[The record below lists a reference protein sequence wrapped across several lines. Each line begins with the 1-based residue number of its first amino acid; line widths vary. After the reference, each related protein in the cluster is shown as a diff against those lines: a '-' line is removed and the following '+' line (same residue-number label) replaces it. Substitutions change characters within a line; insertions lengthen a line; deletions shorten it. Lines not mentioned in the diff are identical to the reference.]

1 MRRVPLDQALQ
12 RRDAV
17 LRAFVHPDG
26 HLRELPARHAKRLV
40 VLDHV
45 AQSFEVGVRYPEAE
59 VNALLR
65 RFHGDYAAVRRY
77 LVDDGFL
84 TRENG
89 IYWRSGGTVL
99 VRAQR
104 APVLRT
110 QVEPEL
116 RPSSGPRIAVLCSLN
131 FPDMTDDVADLIRT
145 LTRTALQT
153 LASLGASWELLD
165 TTTPLPDP
173 EITAACDGLLVLGG
187 GDIDGTVAGHTGPA
201 ANSYGVDRRADEDS
215 LAAIRAAVGADRP
228 VLGLCR
234 GAQLVNVA
242 FGGTIVPDLADFV
255 LHRGGPGEPL
265 FVDEPVTVLGGTR
278 LAQLLGEGTLVGRT
292 GHHQAVDRVAA
303 DLRVAARALDGVVE
317 GVEHPDRWV
326 VGVQWHPEDPAG
338 SAKDRRKLFGGFLQ
352 ACAAASARR
361 RR

>member
-1 MRRVPLDQALQ
+1 MRRVPLDQALR

-17 LRAFVHPDG
+17 LRAFLHPDG

-45 AQSFEVGVRYPEAE
+45 AQSFEVGVRYPETD
-59 VNALLR
+59 VNARLLR
-65 RFHGDYAAVRRY
+65 FHRDYAALRRY

-84 TRENG
+84 TRDNG
-89 IYWRSGGTVL
+89 VYWRSGGTVR
-99 VRAQR
+99 VGIDTAR
-104 APVLRT
+104 VLRDE
-110 QVEPEL
+110 VEPAL
-116 RPSSGPRIAVLCSLN
+116 RPSSGPRIAVLGSLA
-131 FPDMTDDVADLIRT
+131 FPDMTDEVADLIRT

-153 LASLGASWELLD
+153 LSSLGARWELLD

-173 EITAACDGLLVLGG
+173 AVTAAFDGLLVLGG
-187 GDIDGTVAGHTGPA
+187 GDIDGTVAGHNGPA

-215 LAAIRAAVGADRP
+215 LSAIRAAVSADRP

-234 GAQLVNVA
+234 GAQLINVA
-242 FGGTIVPDLADFV
+242 FGGTIVADLGDFG

-278 LAQLLGEGTLVGRT
+278 LAQLLGEGTVVGRT

-338 SAKDRRKLFGGFLQ
+338 SAQDRRKLFGGFLQ
-352 ACAAASARR
+352 ACAAAPTPTPI
-361 RR
+361 